1 MNTAKLIAWMVLPIV
16 GLVALG
22 ALAIWLFQALMG
34 VVLYLVVGVAV
45 AAGGAYLYQ
54 RAKRAVGP
62 GTRTRLRLDA
72 AAETYRQR
80 NG

>member
-1 MNTAKLIAWMVLPIV
+1 MNTAKLIAWLVLPIV

-34 VVLYLVVGVAV
+34 VLLYLLVGIAV
-45 AAGGAYLYQ
+45 AAGGAILYQ

-62 GTRTRLRLDA
+62 GTRTRMRLDA

-80 NG
+80 DR

>member
-1 MNTAKLIAWMVLPIV
+1 MNTAKLIAWLVLPIA

-34 VVLYLVVGVAV
+34 VLLYLVVGIAV

-62 GTRTRLRLDA
+62 GTRTRMRLDA
-72 AAETYRQR
+72 AAQTYRER
-80 NG
+80 NH

>member
-1 MNTAKLIAWMVLPIV
+1 MNTAKLIAWLVLPIV

-34 VVLYLVVGVAV
+34 VLLYLVVGIAV
-45 AAGGAYLYQ
+45 AAGGAYLYH
-54 RAKRAVGP
+54 RAKRAIGP
-62 GTRTRLRLDA
+62 GTRTRMRLDA

-80 NG
+80 DH

>member
-1 MNTAKLIAWMVLPIV
+1 MNTVKLIAWLVLPIV

-34 VVLYLVVGVAV
+34 VLLYLVVGIAV
-45 AAGGAYLYQ
+45 AAGGAYLYH
-54 RAKRAVGP
+54 RAKRAIGP
-62 GTRTRLRLDA
+62 GTRTRMRLDA

-80 NG
+80 NP

>member
-1 MNTAKLIAWMVLPIV
+1 MNTVKLIAWLVLPIV

-34 VVLYLVVGVAV
+34 VLLYLVVGIAV

-62 GTRTRLRLDA
+62 GTRTRMRLDA
-72 AAETYRQR
+72 ASETYRQR
-80 NG
+80 NR

>member
-1 MNTAKLIAWMVLPIV
+1 MNTAKLIAWLVLPIV

-34 VVLYLVVGVAV
+34 VLLYLIVGVAV

-54 RAKRAVGP
+54 RARRAVGP

-72 AAETYRQR
+72 ATETYRQR
-80 NG
+80 NR

>member
-1 MNTAKLIAWMVLPIV
+1 MNTAKLIAWLVLPIV

-34 VVLYLVVGVAV
+34 VLLYLVVGIAV

-54 RAKRAVGP
+54 RAKRAIGP
-62 GTRTRLRLDA
+62 GTRTRMRLDA

-80 NG
+80 NH

>member
-1 MNTAKLIAWMVLPIV
+1 MNTAKLIAWLVLPIV

-34 VVLYLVVGVAV
+34 VLLYLIVGIAV
-45 AAGGAYLYQ
+45 AGGGAYLYQ

-62 GTRTRLRLDA
+62 GTRTRMRLDA
-72 AAETYRQR
+72 ATETYRQR
-80 NG
+80 NH